1 MTVTESTELLERR
14 FIRAAAVF
22 LAATCL
28 VMFFGRG
35 FIDPDEGRY
44 AEVPREMVSAG
55 NWGEMRMLGYRYYE
69 KPPLAYWL
77 VAPAIRILGAHDW
90 AVRVPLLAAF
100 LVTLGLALRLTRGH
114 WPDAQRRQAVLTM
127 IATIGVLAGAGM
139 LMTDPFLAMWFFVTC
154 AAIFNALQPGTAAG
168 RRWALLMVA
177 GIAAAL
183 GFLTK
188 GAVAIVL
195 PALIALL
202 WLMWERRPAA
212 LFTPAVFAAAAA
224 CLAIVIPALI
234 GIEQFNPGFIEQFI
248 MEEHL
253 ARFRGT
259 RAMQGREEVWYFFL
273 YVLPALMA
281 PWTLFLFR
289 AARNIWK
296 RNALKND
303 SLSRFL
309 LVWAAIVIGFF
320 SASTGKLMSYILPA
334 LPAVML
340 LAARWGVAEK
350 LDERD
355 AWDNRLWRVG
365 CAGTI
370 LVSAAIPVLWAVSHF
385 QMFPGKIYAASL
397 ESALSFLPLAF
408 ALAWVFATG
417 GFRTFGGVL
426 LANSGIVLAGAL
438 LLSPLAGKDFN
449 VLIHINSS
457 HVFKSLARTLG
468 PDDAVV
474 VFWDYRPALPFYLQR
489 LYTPYQ
495 VKNELQYGMMLEP
508 ERRQDLQNPGELKD
522 MIAGVRGRVFGVIAP
537 HNYEKRFKPLQIPHL
552 QTDLPTDPDTII
564 VELAR
569 PGR

>member
-1 MTVTESTELLERR
+1 MAAELTEAFERR
-14 FIRAAAVF
+14 FLRAAAAF

-44 AEVPREMVSAG
+44 AEVPREMADSG
-55 NWGEMRMLGYRYYE
+55 NWGEMRLLGYRYYE

-77 VAPAIRILGAHDW
+77 VAPAILVLGAHDW

-100 LVTLGLALRLTRGH
+100 LIMAGLAFRLARGQ
-114 WPDAQRRQAVLTM
+114 WPDSVSRRSVLAM
-127 IATIGVLAGAGM
+127 MSAIGVLSGM
-139 LMTDPFLAMWFFVTC
+139 AILMTDPFLSLWFFITC
-154 AAIFNALQPGTAAG
+154 AAIFNGLRPGTSAG
-168 RRWALLMVA
+168 RRWALLLAA

-195 PALIALL
+195 PALIAFL
-202 WLMWERRPAA
+202 WLLWERRPGA
-212 LFTPAVFAAAAA
+212 LFTPAAFAAAAA
-224 CLAIVIPALI
+224 CLAIVVPAMM
-234 GIEQFNPGFIEQFI
+234 GIERHNPGFINQFI

-259 RAMQGREEVWYFFL
+259 RAIQGREEVWYFFL

-289 AARNIWK
+289 AGRNIWK
-296 RNALKND
+296 RGAFKSD

-309 LVWAAIVIGFF
+309 LVWALVVVGFF
-320 SASTGKLMSYILPA
+320 SASTGKLMSYILPG

-340 LAARWGVAEK
+340 LAARWGIAEK
-350 LDERD
+350 RDED
-355 AWDNRLWRVG
+355 DKWDGRLWRLG
-365 CAGTI
+365 CAGTVLI
-370 LVSAAIPVLWAVSHF
+370 SAALPVFWAISHF
-385 QMFPGKIYAASL
+385 KLFPGKIHAASL
-397 ESALSFLPLAF
+397 ESALAFLPLAG
-408 ALAWVFATG
+408 ALAWVYRTG
-417 GFRTFGGVL
+417 GFRTFGQVL
-426 LANSGIVLAGAL
+426 LANSGIALAAAL

-457 HVFKSLARTLG
+457 QVFKSLARALG

-495 VKNELQYGMMLEP
+495 VKNELQYGMALEP
-508 ERRQDLQNPGELKD
+508 ERRQDLQDPGELEAMVKS
-522 MIAGVRGRVFGVIAP
+522 AKGRVFGVIAP
-537 HNYEKRFKPLQIPHL
+537 QDYEKRFKPLRVPHAK
-552 QTDLPTDPDTII
+552 TELPSDPDTIV
-564 VELAR
+564 VELSR
-569 PGR
+569 PGP